1 MACIWMTTDINWN
14 QQWFVIV
21 VFPDHTHLLFFMVKE
36 ETPVILTFL
45 NHCFQTIT
53 KQ

>member
-1 MACIWMTTDINWN
+1 MALVCCVSLKQRLFWKSKMACIWI
-14 QQWFVIV
+14 
-21 VFPDHTHLLFFMVKE
+21 LESAMVKE

-45 NHCFQTIT
+45 NHCFSTIP